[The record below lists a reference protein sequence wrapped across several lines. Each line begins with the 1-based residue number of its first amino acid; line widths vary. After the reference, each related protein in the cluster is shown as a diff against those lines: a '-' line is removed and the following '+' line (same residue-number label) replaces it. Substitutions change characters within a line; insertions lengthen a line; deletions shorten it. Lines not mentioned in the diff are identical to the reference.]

1 MLLMGTWMVPTV
13 CNAQFGSLKGLAKKA
28 KEKAQ
33 ETVGNTG
40 ENLSGVTSGVSSATR
55 GTAPW
60 PMQSSNPVYNGK
72 STKQFLQEIAEE
84 CVEEMIPIDEV
95 VYKTALSQIAKVVKR
110 HLRNGD
116 KVCLDG
122 IGLLKLEIESDKV
135 DNPSDFNPKK
145 HIRGARV
152 HFIPESIDGVQ
163 DLYDGIEYEREK

>member
-1 MLLMGTWMVPTV
+1 MYLCIDKYNQFMKYKLQQETKPKLSTFGKYKAVAVHQQTVGTMDI
-13 CNAQFGSLKGLAKKA
+13 A
-28 KEKAQ
+28 KE
-33 ETVGNTG
+33 
-40 ENLSGVTSGVSSATR
+40 
-55 GTAPW
+55 
-60 PMQSSNPVYNGK
+60 
-72 STKQFLQEIAEE
+72 
-84 CVEEMIPIDEV
+84 CVDKKIPILDEV
-95 VYKTALSQIAKVVKR
+95 VYKTALSQLAKVVKR

>member
-1 MLLMGTWMVPTV
+1 MH
-13 CNAQFGSLKGLAKKA
+13 Q
-28 KEKAQ
+28 Q
-33 ETVGNTG
+33 TVG
-40 ENLSGVTSGVSSATR
+40 
-55 GTAPW
+55 
-60 PMQSSNPVYNGK
+60 
-72 STKQFLQEIAEE
+72 TKEIAEE

-116 KVCLDG
+116 KVCLDE
-122 IGLLKLEIESDKV
+122 IGMLKLEIESDKV

-152 HFIPESIDGVQ
+152 HFIPESTDGVQ

>member
-1 MLLMGTWMVPTV
+1 MKYKLQKETKPKLSTFGKYKAVAVHQQTVGTMDI
-13 CNAQFGSLKGLAKKA
+13 A
-28 KEKAQ
+28 KE
-33 ETVGNTG
+33 
-40 ENLSGVTSGVSSATR
+40 
-55 GTAPW
+55 
-60 PMQSSNPVYNGK
+60 
-72 STKQFLQEIAEE
+72 
-84 CVEEMIPIDEV
+84 CVDEKIPILDEV

-163 DLYDGIEYEREK
+163 DLYDGIEYEREKNNKVEKFDRS